1 MNITNH
7 CKQRYVE
14 RIKGI
19 SNALECKEYV
29 VKNQEKSKM
38 I

>member
-1 MNITNH
+1 MEETINYRHTDLTKH

-19 SNALECKEYV
+19 TS
-29 VKNQEKSKM
+29 